1 MDIVRRV
8 VPPVP
13 WADGE
18 KIPWHQAAFSR
29 RMLEEHLSQEHDA
42 ASRRGPT
49 IDRQVAWIHEA
60 LLGGRPTRVLDLGCG
75 PGLYTARLAAL
86 GHTCVGIDVSPASIE
101 YARAYAQEHALDCRY
116 VLGDVRD
123 VDLGGDHELVLCV
136 FGEINVFR
144 PADAGAI
151 LRRAGQVLG
160 DDGVL
165 LLEAHTFQGVQALGA
180 SGSSFS
186 THSSGL
192 FGDAPYMQLSES
204 FWDASSCTAT
214 TRWWIVDVDSGYV
227 TLHAQTMQAY
237 ADSGYAEMLQG
248 AGFEDITQ
256 YASLEGDEAG
266 VQQGLF
272 ALAATRRPGCV

>member
-1 MDIVRRV
+1 
-8 VPPVP
+8 
-13 WADGE
+13 
-18 KIPWHQAAFSR
+18 
-29 RMLEEHLSQEHDA
+29 MLEEHLSQEHDA

-101 YARAYAQEHALDCRY
+101 YARAYAAKHALDCRY

-123 VDLGGDHELVLCV
+123 VDLGADHGLILCV

-151 LRRAGQVLG
+151 LRRAGQVLS

-165 LLEAHTFQGVQALGA
+165 LLEPHTFQGVQQQGE

-186 THSSGL
+186 THPSGL

-204 FWDASSCTAT
+204 FWDSSSCTAT
-214 TRWWIVDVDSGYV
+214 TRWWIVDAGSGHV

-237 ADSGYAEMLQG
+237 SDSGYTELLRA

-272 ALAATRRPGCV
+272 ALAATRRLS